1 MFKPVSFW
9 GKLYKRYLLMGNH
22 PSKVR
27 IQNIWGSLFF
37 SGGILMKNE
46 QGLQFRLAANDWITR
61 IFLKEGGYETGST
74 ALARKLLST
83 GGIFIDIGANF
94 GLFTCIAAYRN
105 ELVKVCCVEPN
116 YKVLPALL
124 GNLHLNGLENKV
136 KVFNAAMSGRLQWVT
151 MAQPATD
158 NLGTTVT
165 RAGSEGLLSILSCP
179 LQMLLEEN
187 KITGAELVKIDIEGN
202 EFDILEQFPFERYHL
217 KNIILEFNHLSR
229 ISFHEL
235 RIFFIS
241 KDFKS
246 YTINGVE
253 LLNADQEIPENNIWF
268 VHQNTAE

>member
-27 IQNIWGSLFF
+27 VQNIWGSLFF
-37 SGGILMKNE
+37 SSGILMKDE

-74 ALARKLLST
+74 TLARKLLST

-105 ELVKVCCVEPN
+105 DLVTVCCVEPN

-124 GNLHLNGLENKV
+124 ENLHLNGLENKV
-136 KVFNAAMSGRLQWVT
+136 KVFNAALSGKPQWVT

-179 LQMLLEEN
+179 LQMLLDEN
-187 KITGAELVKIDIEGN
+187 KIRAAELVKIDIEGN
-202 EFDILEQFPFERYHL
+202 EFQILENFPFEQYEI
-217 KNIILEFNHLSR
+217 KNIILEFNHLSK
-229 ISFHEL
+229 ISFENL
-235 RIFFIS
+235 NVFFIS
-241 KDFKS
+241 KNFKC
-246 YTINGVE
+246 YTITGKE
-253 LLNADQEIPENNIWF
+253 LFSAADEIPENNIWF
-268 VHQNTAE
+268 VNQKYI